1 MNVPSSSPAGSQT
14 PMDESSIR
22 PQSPPAP
29 RRVAILGV
37 GLLGGSFGLAIRKRF
52 PGSTVVGVSRS
63 ESSRQ
68 AAIDRGAIHE
78 ATSDLRQ
85 ACRDADWVVIGTP
98 VDRIAEMAIAASEVC
113 RDGTLIT
120 DLGSTKAG
128 IVGAIEADATASRLF
143 VGSHPI
149 AGGEK
154 TGAEH
159 ARDDLFQGRTT
170 VLTPTERTDR
180 GRLSLCRQIWESIGS
195 RVVILSPQE
204 HDEAL
209 AAVSHVP
216 HLVASLLANLPDER
230 SRELAGTGWLDTTR
244 VASGDPEMWAAI
256 CAENRDAI
264 VAQLDRAG
272 AALREF
278 RDAIAQDNTA
288 RLVDLLAIAKRHRDA
303 ARRPTGPPPDH
314 SGAETFSRLSSGNEK
329 MPE

>member
-1 MNVPSSSPAGSQT
+1 MNVPSHSPADSQT
-14 PMDESSIR
+14 PTDESAIR
-22 PQSPPAP
+22 PQEPPAP

-52 PGSTVVGVSRS
+52 PDSTVVGVSRS
-63 ESSRQ
+63 ESSRD
-68 AAIDRGAIHE
+68 AAIRRGAVHE
-78 ATSDLRQ
+78 VTSDMHQ
-85 ACRDADWVVIGTP
+85 ACENADWIVIGTP
-98 VDRIAEMAIAASEVC
+98 VDRIAEMAIGASEVC
-113 RDGTLIT
+113 REGTLIT

-128 IVGAIEADATASRLF
+128 IVRAIESDPKASRLF

-170 VLTPTERTDR
+170 VLTPTEQTDNS
-180 GRLSLCRQIWESIGS
+180 RLSLCRRIWESIGS
-195 RVVILSPQE
+195 RVVVLSPQE

-216 HLVASLLANLPDER
+216 HLVASLLANLPDDR

-256 CAENRDAI
+256 CDENRDAI
-264 VAQLDRAG
+264 VAQLDRAL
-272 AALREF
+272 ASLREF

-288 RLVDLLAIAKRHRDA
+288 RLIDLLATAKRHRDA
-303 ARRPTGPPPDH
+303 ARRPTAVPPAH
-314 SGAETFSRLSSGNEK
+314 SGTETFSRLSSGNEK